1 MLAAGCVFWNSD
13 ADAYIRRDSN
23 VAAYRWR
30 RDLKMKRKGEKLDSI
45 TANTNKGND
54 IKMSS
59 INREENKKIK
69 Y

>member
-1 MLAAGCVFWNSD
+1 
-13 ADAYIRRDSN
+13 

-30 RDLKMKRKGEKLDSI
+30 RDLKRKRKGEKLDSI